1 MKLNEQ
7 EIKKGGSILLIPVDY
22 ILPNPDQP
30 RRVFSEKELN
40 ELAQSVKNNG
50 IIQPLIVRKTDDFYE
65 LISGERRLRAAKMVG
80 LSTVPC
86 VLMSVSREKS
96 ALFSIIENIQR
107 SNLFFF
113 EEAESIE
120 TLLEYFNDSSELA
133 EKLGK
138 NQEIINNGIKFCNIN
153 QEIRNEIV
161 INKLSDK
168 QIEYLLEIQNRDD
181 FQSVL
186 KYIISNS
193 LSDDE
198 TLMYINNINKTSNH
212 KLVTFKKLKD
222 IRIFINTINHAVDT
236 MCKAGIKTEFSE
248 NESEEFFE
256 YYVKIP
262 KTASSPAVNGL

>member
-138 NQEIINNGIKFCNIN
+138 NQEI
-153 QEIRNEIV
+153 RNEIV

>member
-1 MKLNEQ
+1 MKLNEK

-30 RRVFSEKELN
+30 RRVFCEKELN

-96 ALFSIIENIQR
+96 ALFSMIENIQR

-120 TLLEYFNDSSELA
+120 TLLEYFNDSSDLA

-138 NQEIINNGIKFCNIN
+138 NHIEIKKGIKFCNLN

-161 INKLSDK
+161 VNELTDK
-168 QIEYLLEIQNRDD
+168 QVEYLLDIHNKDD
-181 FQSVL
+181 FLNIL
-186 KYIISNS
+186 KHIISNS

-198 TLMYINNINKTSNH
+198 TLMYINNLNKTSNH
-212 KLVTFKKLKD
+212 KPVTFKKLKD
-222 IRIFINTINHAVDT
+222 IKIFINTINHAVDT
-236 MCKAGIKTEFSE
+236 MCKAGIKTEYSE
-248 NESEEFFE
+248 KESEEFFE
-256 YYVKIP
+256 YHVKIP
-262 KTASSPAVNGL
+262 KMASSPVRNGL